1 MVIGGLLVVA
11 GYVKVNKVFAG
22 AGAFNAGV
30 SGRASAAIMLMCAAA
45 AAQGGRDCPAQ
56 VNGAQLARSYNLCG
70 ESAGVVKAQGLGRSI
85 PAKHFRGAQVL
96 PIVQVGPAVGVGV
109 CHALV

>member
-1 MVIGGLLVVA
+1 M
-11 GYVKVNKVFAG
+11 KVYKIFSG

-56 VNGAQLARSYNLCG
+56 VNGAQLARSYNLGCEG
-70 ESAGVVKAQGLGRSI
+70 AGVIMSQGFGGGI
-85 PAKHFRGAQVL
+85 PAQHFGGAQVL
-96 PIVQVGPAVGVGV
+96 LFVQVGPAAGIGVRV
-109 CHALV
+109 ALV

>member
-1 MVIGGLLVVA
+1 VGLLVVA

-30 SGRASAAIMLMCAAA
+30 SGWASAAVVFVCAAA

-56 VNGAQLARSYNLCG
+56 VNGAQLARSYNLG
-70 ESAGVVKAQGLGRSI
+70 REGAGVVKAQGLGGSI
-85 PAKHFRGAQVL
+85 PAEHFCGAQVL
-96 PIVQVGPAVGVGV
+96 PIVQVGPSVGVGV
-109 CHALV
+109 GVALV